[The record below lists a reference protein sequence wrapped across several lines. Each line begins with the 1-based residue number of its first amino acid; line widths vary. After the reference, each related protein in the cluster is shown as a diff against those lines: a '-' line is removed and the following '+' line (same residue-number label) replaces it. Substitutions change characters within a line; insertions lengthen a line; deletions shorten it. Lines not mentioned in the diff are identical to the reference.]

1 MPRSSPPTLLGMSL
15 VLPSA
20 ALALGLGD
28 IHVKSALHEPLAAE
42 IDLVGATDN
51 DLAAL
56 TAGIADAETFQRYGL
71 ERPVALSTTTL
82 TVSKDGGD
90 PVISLHSTDA
100 FSEPL
105 LTLLVDVHSPSGE
118 FIREYTILLDPPFF
132 PQPPDN
138 LESKSAAPAASPA
151 ATLEEA
157 ARVAEPERVAAAP
170 EDESLRRTY
179 TVAPRDT
186 LERIARLA
194 GAGSGS
200 ERRRMMIAIFHANQ
214 DAFQNNLN
222 RLRSGVTLRLPSEAE
237 LSALSADEADREFA
251 SQMRTARA
259 SDDRGRALITVAA
272 QPIADAERVSE
283 SREADRAELAQRVRS
298 VEESL
303 EQLRQDFARTLAKEP
318 STRPAPAP
326 TIKPATVIRT
336 KQAQIDNT
344 ARGLSRGMALATL
357 AGGLVPALLAAA
369 WFYRRR
375 QRGANSALSHSAST
389 ASSNATG
396 ASDTAPSVELPVD
409 PSASNTLDGDQL
421 GVFKPEDEATGA
433 HLVLTG
439 EVKEPRRFVERRKS
453 PADVLRQAVE
463 REPDRSDLRLKLI
476 ELYYTAAAQ
485 NRRAFVKATRQLAE
499 HQHLVSEEE
508 WSRILKMGR
517 AIAPEDELFAVPRD
531 SKAVA

>member
-1 MPRSSPPTLLGMSL
+1 MPRSSLPTLLGMTL

-20 ALALGLGD
+20 APAFGLGD
-28 IHVKSALHEPLAAE
+28 FHVMSALHEPLAAE
-42 IDLVGATDN
+42 IDLVGATHDE
-51 DLAAL
+51 LAAL

-71 ERPVALSTTTL
+71 ERPAGLSTTTF
-82 TVSKDGGD
+82 TVSKAGGD
-90 PVISLHSTDA
+90 PVVSLHSTDA

-105 LTLLVDVHSPSGE
+105 LTLLVHVHSPSGE
-118 FIREYTILLDPPFF
+118 FIREYAILLDPPI

-157 ARVAEPERVAAAP
+157 ARIAEPERVAAVSA
-170 EDESLRRTY
+170 DESLRRTY
-179 TVAPRDT
+179 TV
-186 LERIARLA
+186 
-194 GAGSGS
+194 
-200 ERRRMMIAIFHANQ
+200 
-214 DAFQNNLN
+214 
-222 RLRSGVTLRLPSEAE
+222 
-237 LSALSADEADREFA
+237 
-251 SQMRTARA
+251 
-259 SDDRGRALITVAA
+259 
-272 QPIADAERVSE
+272 
-283 SREADRAELAQRVRS
+283 AQRVRS

-326 TIKPATVIRT
+326 IIKPATVITT
-336 KQAQIDNT
+336 KQTQIDNT
-344 ARGLSRGMALATL
+344 VRGFSRGMALATL
-357 AGGLVPALLAAA
+357 AGGLVLALLAAA
-369 WFYRRR
+369 WFQRRR
-375 QRGANSALSHSAST
+375 QRGSDRALSHSAST

-396 ASDTAPSVELPVD
+396 ASDTAPSVELPVH
-409 PSASNTLDGDQL
+409 PAASNPLDGDQL
-421 GVFKPEDEATGA
+421 EVFKPEDETTTA

-485 NRRAFVKATRQLAE
+485 NRRAFVQATRQLAQ

-508 WSRILKMGR
+508 WSRILKMGH

>member
-1 MPRSSPPTLLGMSL
+1 MPRSSLPTLLGMTL

-20 ALALGLGD
+20 ALAFGLGD

-42 IDLVGATDN
+42 IDLVGATDD

-71 ERPVALSTTTL
+71 ERPAARSTTTF
-82 TVSKDGGD
+82 TVIKDGGD

-105 LTLLVDVHSPSGE
+105 ITLLVHVHSPSGE
-118 FIREYTILLDPPFF
+118 FIREYAILLDPPI

-151 ATLEEA
+151 ATLEEP
-157 ARVAEPERVAAAP
+157 ARVAEPERV
-170 EDESLRRTY
+170 
-179 TVAPRDT
+179 
-186 LERIARLA
+186 
-194 GAGSGS
+194 
-200 ERRRMMIAIFHANQ
+200 
-214 DAFQNNLN
+214 
-222 RLRSGVTLRLPSEAE
+222 SEARE
-237 LSALSADEADREFA
+237 GDR
-251 SQMRTARA
+251 T
-259 SDDRGRALITVAA
+259 
-272 QPIADAERVSE
+272 
-283 SREADRAELAQRVRS
+283 ELAQRVRS

-326 TIKPATVIRT
+326 IIKPATVITT
-336 KQAQIDNT
+336 KQTQIDNT
-344 ARGLSRGMALATL
+344 VRGFSRGMALATL
-357 AGGLVPALLAAA
+357 AGGLVLALLAAA
-369 WFYRRR
+369 WFQRRR
-375 QRGANSALSHSAST
+375 QRGSDRALSHSAST

-396 ASDTAPSVELPVD
+396 ASDTAPSVELPVH
-409 PSASNTLDGDQL
+409 PAASNPLDGDQL
-421 GVFKPEDEATGA
+421 EVFKPEDETTTA

-463 REPDRSDLRLKLI
+463 REPDRSDLRVKLI
-476 ELYYTAAAQ
+476 ELDYTAAAQ
-485 NRRAFVKATRQLAE
+485 NRRASVQATRPLAQ

-508 WSRILKMGR
+508 WSRILKMGH

>member
-1 MPRSSPPTLLGMSL
+1 MSL

-56 TAGIADAETFQRYGL
+56 TAGIADGETFQRYGL
-71 ERPVALSTTTL
+71 ERPVVLSTTTL
-82 TVSKDGGD
+82 TVSNDGGD
-90 PVISLHSTDA
+90 PVISLQSTDA
-100 FSEPL
+100 FSEPV
-105 LTLLVDVHSPSGE
+105 LTLLVDVHSRSGE

-138 LESKSAAPAASPA
+138 LESKSAAPVASPA

-170 EDESLRRTY
+170 EDDSLRRTY

-194 GAGSGS
+194 GARSGS
-200 ERRRMMIAIFHANQ
+200 ERRRMMIAIFRANQ
-214 DAFQNNLN
+214 DAFQNSLN

-237 LSALSADEADREFA
+237 LSAVSADEADREFA

-259 SDDRGRALITVAA
+259 SDHRGRALITVAA
-272 QPIADAERVSE
+272 QPIADAEPVSE

-298 VEESL
+298 VEESR

-326 TIKPATVIRT
+326 SVKPATVITT
-336 KQAQIDNT
+336 KRAQIDNT

-357 AGGLVPALLAAA
+357 AGGLVLALLAAA
-369 WFYRRR
+369 WFHRR
-375 QRGANSALSHSAST
+375 QRGPNSALSHSAST

-421 GVFKPEDEATGA
+421 GVFNPEDEATTA

-453 PADVLRQAVE
+453 PADVLRQALE

-485 NRRAFVKATRQLAE
+485 NRRAFVKATRRLAE

>member
-1 MPRSSPPTLLGMSL
+1 MSL

-42 IDLVGATDN
+42 IDLVGATDS

-71 ERPVALSTTTL
+71 ERPAALSTTTL
-82 TVSKDGGD
+82 TVSKDGGN
-90 PVISLHSTDA
+90 PVISLRSTDA

-105 LTLLVDVHSPSGE
+105 VTLLVDVHSPSGE
-118 FIREYTILLDPPFF
+118 FIREYTVLFDPPFL
-132 PQPPDN
+132 PQPPDK
-138 LESKSAAPAASPA
+138 LASSSAVPTASPVA
-151 ATLEEA
+151 PLEDA

-170 EDESLRRTY
+170 EDDSLRRTY
-179 TVAPRDT
+179 TVVPRDT

-194 GAGSGS
+194 GARSRA
-200 ERRRMMIAIFHANQ
+200 ERRRMMIAIFRANQ

-237 LSALSADEADREFA
+237 LSTVSADEADREFA
-251 SQMRTARA
+251 LQMRAARA
-259 SDDRGRALITVAA
+259 PHHRGRALITVAA
-272 QPIADAERVSE
+272 QPIADAEPVSE
-283 SREADRAELAQRVRS
+283 SREADRTELAQRVQS

-303 EQLRQDFARTLAKEP
+303 EQLRQDFGRTLAKEP

-326 TIKPATVIRT
+326 IIKPATVITTRQT
-336 KQAQIDNT
+336 QIDNT
-344 ARGLSRGMALATL
+344 VRGFFRVMALATL
-357 AGGLVPALLAAA
+357 AGGLVLALLAAA
-369 WFYRRR
+369 WFQRRR
-375 QRGANSALSHSAST
+375 QRGSGRALSHSASA

-396 ASDTAPSVELPVD
+396 ASDTAPSMELPAD
-409 PSASNTLDGDQL
+409 PAARNTWDGDQL
-421 GVFKPEDEATGA
+421 EVFKPEDEATTA

-453 PADVLRQAVE
+453 PADVLRHAIE

-476 ELYYTAAAQ
+476 ELYYITAAQ
-485 NRRAFVKATRQLAE
+485 NRRAFVKAARQLAE
-499 HQHLVSEEE
+499 HQHLVSKEE
-508 WSRILKMGR
+508 WSRILEMGR
-517 AIAPEDELFAVPRD
+517 AIVPEDELFTVPRQG
-531 SKAVA
+531 KAVA

>member
-1 MPRSSPPTLLGMSL
+1 MPRSSLHTLLGMTL

-20 ALALGLGD
+20 ALAFGLGD

-42 IDLVGATDN
+42 IDLVGATDD

-56 TAGIADAETFQRYGL
+56 TAGIADADTFQRYGL
-71 ERPVALSTTTL
+71 ERPAALSTTTF

-105 LTLLVDVHSPSGE
+105 ITLLVHVHSPSGE
-118 FIREYTILLDPPFF
+118 FIREYAILLDPPI

-151 ATLEEA
+151 ATLEET
-157 ARVAEPERVAAAP
+157 ARVAEPERVAAVSA
-170 EDESLRRTY
+170 DESLRRTY

-194 GAGSGS
+194 GARSAA
-200 ERRRMMIAIFHANQ
+200 ERRRMMIAIFRANQ

-222 RLRSGVTLRLPSEAE
+222 RLRSGVTLRLPSQAE
-237 LSALSADEADREFA
+237 LSAVSADEADREYA
-251 SQMRTARA
+251 SQMRTGGA
-259 SDDRGRALITVAA
+259 SDHRGAAPITVAA
-272 QPIADAERVSE
+272 QPMADAEPVSE
-283 SREADRAELAQRVRS
+283 SREADRTELAQRVRS

-326 TIKPATVIRT
+326 IIKPATVITT
-336 KQAQIDNT
+336 KQTQIDNT
-344 ARGLSRGMALATL
+344 VRGFSRGMALATL
-357 AGGLVPALLAAA
+357 AGGLVLALVTAA
-369 WFYRRR
+369 WFQRRR
-375 QRGANSALSHSAST
+375 QRGSDRALSHSAST

-396 ASDTAPSVELPVD
+396 ASDTAPSVELPVH
-409 PSASNTLDGDQL
+409 PAASNPLDGDQL
-421 GVFKPEDEATGA
+421 EVFKPEDETTTA

-453 PADVLRQAVE
+453 PADVLRRAVE

-508 WSRILKMGR
+508 WSRILKMGH

>member
-1 MPRSSPPTLLGMSL
+1 MPRSSLPTLLRMTL

-20 ALALGLGD
+20 ALAFGLGD

-42 IDLVGATDN
+42 IELVGATDD

-56 TAGIADAETFQRYGL
+56 TAGIADADTFQRYGL
-71 ERPVALSTTTL
+71 ERPAALSTTTF

-100 FSEPL
+100 FSEAL
-105 LTLLVDVHSPSGE
+105 ITLLVHVHSPSGE
-118 FIREYTILLDPPFF
+118 FIREYAILLDPPI

-151 ATLEEA
+151 ATLEET
-157 ARVAEPERVAAAP
+157 ARVAEPERVAAVSA
-170 EDESLRRTY
+170 DESLRRTY

-194 GAGSGS
+194 GARSAA
-200 ERRRMMIAIFHANQ
+200 ERRRMMIAIFRANQ

-222 RLRSGVTLRLPSEAE
+222 RLRSGVTLRLPSQAE
-237 LSALSADEADREFA
+237 LSAVSAHEAGREYA
-251 SQMRTARA
+251 SQMRTGGVADHSGA
-259 SDDRGRALITVAA
+259 APITVAA
-272 QPIADAERVSE
+272 QPMADAEPVSE
-283 SREADRAELAQRVRS
+283 SREADRTELAQRVRS

-326 TIKPATVIRT
+326 IIKPATVITT
-336 KQAQIDNT
+336 KQTQIDNT
-344 ARGLSRGMALATL
+344 VRGFSRGMALAL
-357 AGGLVPALLAAA
+357 AGGLVLALLAAA
-369 WFYRRR
+369 WFQRRR
-375 QRGANSALSHSAST
+375 QRGSDRALSHSAST

-396 ASDTAPSVELPVD
+396 ASDTAPSVELPVH
-409 PSASNTLDGDQL
+409 PAASNPLDGDQL
-421 GVFKPEDEATGA
+421 EVFKPEDETTTA

-508 WSRILKMGR
+508 WSRILKMGH